1 MKKICIIGATISG
14 NKGAESMV
22 HSAVENI
29 GNEIPDA
36 FFYLFTYYPKQDR
49 KKNKN
54 LNLKICSGTPLKLA
68 IVYPSFSVICLLLPF
83 FKSHFKKID
92 NDFFILLESDLIIDM
107 GGVSFVD
114 GREKYL
120 AFNIAC
126 ILVPILFRKRIIKY
140 SQALGPFNN
149 PINRFFAKML
159 LPKINHII
167 ARGKITYCNLKSI
180 GLKNTL
186 IGADA
191 AFTLKISNSSYKI
204 ASNYI
209 DDNFQKKMIIGIA
222 PSSVIEES
230 CEDIGI
236 DYTSIISNFINYLI
250 EDENYHVIIIP
261 HSIRKYTTKRK
272 NNDLLVSRKIH
283 EKVSSKKCC
292 ILIADDLSAEVLRV
306 LISHCNYFIASRFH
320 AMVSSLS
327 MSVPTI
333 VCGWSHK
340 YLEVLQ
346 MFEMEDYAF
355 DYTKL
360 DTMML
365 INMFKKLKEDH
376 QKIKEKFEKFLPNVD
391 NSARINCEI
400 AKSLLMT

>member
-22 HSAVENI
+22 YSAVQNI

-36 FFYLFTYYPKQDR
+36 IFYLFTYYPKQD
-49 KKNKN
+49 KKNKT
-54 LNLKICSGTPLKLA
+54 LNIKICSGTPVKLA
-68 IVYPSFSVICLLLPF
+68 IVYPTFSLICLLLPF

-92 NDFFILLESDLIIDM
+92 KDFFILLESDLIIDM

-120 AFNIAC
+120 PFNIAC
-126 ILVPILFRKRIIKY
+126 ILVPILIRKRSMKY
-140 SQALGPFNN
+140 SQALGPFNS
-149 PINRFFAKML
+149 PINCFFAKML
-159 LPKINHII
+159 LPKINYII
-167 ARGKITYCNLKSI
+167 ARGNITDCNLKSI

-186 IGADA
+186 IGADG

-204 ASNYI
+204 ASDYI
-209 DDNFQKKMIIGIA
+209 GDHFRKKMIVGIA

-236 DYTSIISNFINYLI
+236 DYTSIVSNFINYLI
-250 EDENYHVIIIP
+250 EDEDCHVIIIP

-292 ILIADDLSAEVLRV
+292 LLIADDLSAEVLRV
-306 LISHCNYFIASRFH
+306 LISYCNFFIASRFH

-360 DTMML
+360 DILVL
-365 INMFKKLKEDH
+365 ITMFKKSKEEH
-376 QKIKEKFEKFLPNVD
+376 QKIKEKFEKFLPNVV

>member
-14 NKGAESMV
+14 NKGAESMF
-22 HSAVENI
+22 HSAVQNI

-49 KKNKN
+49 KKNN
-54 LNLKICSGTPLKLA
+54 ALNIQICSGTPLKLG

-92 NDFFILLESDLIIDM
+92 KDFFTLLESDLVIDM

-126 ILVPILFRKRIIKY
+126 ILVPILFRKKIIKF

-149 PINRFFAKML
+149 PINRFFAKIL
-159 LPKINHII
+159 LPRINHII
-167 ARGKITYCNLKSI
+167 ARGKITYSNLKSI
-180 GLKNTL
+180 RLNNAI

-191 AFTLKISNSSYKI
+191 AFMLNISNSSYKI
-204 ASNYI
+204 ANDYI
-209 DDNFQKKMIIGIA
+209 GDNFRKKMIIGIA
-222 PSSVIEES
+222 PSTVIEKS
-230 CEDIGI
+230 CENIGI
-236 DYTSIISNFINYLI
+236 DYSSIISEFIDYLI
-250 EDENYHVIIIP
+250 ECENCHVIIIP

-283 EKVSSKKCC
+283 EKVSSKNCC
-292 ILIADDLSAEVLRV
+292 ILISDDLSAEVLRV
-306 LISHCNYFIASRFH
+306 LISYCNYFIASRFH

-327 MSVPTI
+327 MSVPTL

-346 MFEMEDYAF
+346 MFEMEDYTF

-365 INMFKKLKEDH
+365 IDMFTSLKENH
-376 QKIKEKFEKFLPNVD
+376 QKITAKFEKFLPNVI
-391 NSARINCEI
+391 NSARINSEI
-400 AKSLLMT
+400 AKNLLMT